1 MRDLFSPAF
10 LGWRHEKELNSVV
23 RRILAGETSIRT
35 IDDLSPQDLDYIKS
49 KLRESGIEAEFT
61 YET

>member
-10 LGWRHEKELNSVV
+10 LGWRHEEELNSVV

-35 IDDLSPQDLDYIKS
+35 IDDLSSQDLDYIKS

-61 YET
+61 LD